1 MIHKKITMVVAS
13 DIESLIIM
21 VVEILSRLVI
31 DGNDKMISILLM
43 LFVIQK
49 EKEKENIKTIQR
61 VVRLITGGCK
71 HPLN

>member
-1 MIHKKITMVVAS
+1 MVVAS

-21 VVEILSRLVI
+21 VVEIVI
-31 DGNDKMISILLM
+31 TVGNDKMISILLM
-43 LFVIQK
+43 LFVI

-61 VVRLITGGCK
+61 VVRLITGGYK

>member
-13 DIESLIIM
+13 DIESLIIT
-21 VVEILSRLVI
+21 VVEIVI
-31 DGNDKMISILLM
+31 AVGNDKMISILLM
-43 LFVIQK
+43 LFVI

-61 VVRLITGGCK
+61 VVRLITGGYK

>member
-1 MIHKKITMVVAS
+1 MVVAS

-21 VVEILSRLVI
+21 VVEIVI
-31 DGNDKMISILLM
+31 TVGNDKTISILLM
-43 LFVIQK
+43 LFVI

-61 VVRLITGGCK
+61 VVRLITGGYK

>member
-21 VVEILSRLVI
+21 VVEIVI
-31 DGNDKMISILLM
+31 TVGNDKMISILLM
-43 LFVIQK
+43 LFVI

-61 VVRLITGGCK
+61 VVRLITGGYK

>member
-1 MIHKKITMVVAS
+1 MVVAS

-21 VVEILSRLVI
+21 VVEIVI
-31 DGNDKMISILLM
+31 TVGNDKMISILLM
-43 LFVIQK
+43 LFVI

-61 VVRLITGGCK
+61 VVRLIIGGYK

>member
-1 MIHKKITMVVAS
+1 MKITMVVAS

-21 VVEILSRLVI
+21 VVEIVI
-31 DGNDKMISILLM
+31 TVGNDKMISILLM
-43 LFVIQK
+43 LFVI

-61 VVRLITGGCK
+61 VVRLITRGYK

>member
-13 DIESLIIM
+13 AIESLIIM
-21 VVEILSRLVI
+21 VVEIVI
-31 DGNDKMISILLM
+31 TVGNDKMISILLM
-43 LFVIQK
+43 LFVI

-61 VVRLITGGCK
+61 VVRLITGGYK

>member
-1 MIHKKITMVVAS
+1 MIHMMITMVVAS

-21 VVEILSRLVI
+21 VVEIVMTV
-31 DGNDKMISILLM
+31 GNDKMISILLM
-43 LFVIQK
+43 LFVI

-61 VVRLITGGCK
+61 VVRLITGGYK

>member
-1 MIHKKITMVVAS
+1 MIHMMITMVVAS

-21 VVEILSRLVI
+21 VVEIVITVGNI

-43 LFVIQK
+43 LFVI
-49 EKEKENIKTIQR
+49 EKETENIKTIQR
-61 VVRLITGGCK
+61 VVRLITGGYK